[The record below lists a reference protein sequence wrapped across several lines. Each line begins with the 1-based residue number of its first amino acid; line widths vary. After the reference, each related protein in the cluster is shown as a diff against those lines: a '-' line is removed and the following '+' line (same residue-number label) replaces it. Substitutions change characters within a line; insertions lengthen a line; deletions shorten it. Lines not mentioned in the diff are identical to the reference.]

1 MRQTCRRKARGC
13 QVRGASHCT
22 RDLPH
27 CSGLQPPL
35 PDLPGTHCVGASPG
49 TCLSL
54 APLDP
59 LSNLGCS
66 GAVQARKGSRGQERE
81 GEAEERSRSGVGMG
95 GKRQGEW
102 HGPTSLQAVTSLC

>member
-1 MRQTCRRKARGC
+1 MRQTCRREARDC

-27 CSGLQPPL
+27 CSDLQPPL

-49 TCLSL
+49 IFLSL

-59 LSNLGCS
+59 LSNLGCG
-66 GAVQARKGSRGQERE
+66 GALQARKGSRGQESKAEQKRE
-81 GEAEERSRSGVGMG
+81 VGVG
-95 GKRQGEW
+95 
-102 HGPTSLQAVTSLC
+102 